1 VPEPDIRALTW
12 QLGLRK
18 ERFVTTPIDTVNQLT
33 AALNRGDIDAALSLY
48 ETNALLVAQPGQIAR
63 GSAELRA
70 ALRGFI
76 DLKPR
81 LTSQVQSVFET
92 CDIAL
97 YVGRWNLQGTDPAG
111 REVSMGGESS
121 DILRRQD
128 DGRWLIA
135 IDNPW
140 GSQVLEQH

>member
-1 VPEPDIRALTW
+1 MA
-12 QLGLRK
+12 Q
-18 ERFVTTPIDTVNQLT
+18 PIDTVNQLT
-33 AALNRGDIDAALSLY
+33 AALNRGDLDAALSLY
-48 ETNALLVAQPGQIAR
+48 EANAVLVAQPGQLAR

-70 ALRGFI
+70 ALRRFI

-81 LTSQVQSVFET
+81 LTSQAQCVIESG
-92 CDIAL
+92 DIAL
-97 YVGRWNLQGTDPAG
+97 YTGRWTLQGMDPAG
-111 REVSMGGESS
+111 REVSMGGDST

-140 GSQVLEQH
+140 GSQVLEQP